1 MPLPVKSRIEE
12 LIRSLGLLDHPE
24 GGYYRETYRSKGK
37 IGAKELSPAFRGDR
51 NYSTA
56 IYFLLTS
63 DNFSA
68 FHRIRQDEVWHF
80 YEGSNIVLHLLKPD
94 GSYEKVILGPDISKG
109 HHFQCVVEA
118 GTWFASEVAE
128 PNSYSL
134 AGCTVA
140 PGFDFEDFEMA
151 KAPELLVQYPAFKDL
166 TTRLC
171 RS

>member
-1 MPLPVKSRIEE
+1 MKTRIEE
-12 LIRSLGLLDHPE
+12 LIRKLELLDHPE
-24 GGYYRETYRSKGK
+24 GGYYRETYRSRGL
-37 IGAKELSPAFRGDR
+37 ISASELSPSFGGGR

-63 DNFSA
+63 ENFSA

-94 GSYEKVILGPDISKG
+94 GSYEKVILGPDISKD

-118 GTWFASEVAE
+118 GTWFASEVEA
-128 PNSYSL
+128 PNSYAL

-140 PGFDFEDFEMA
+140 PGFDFQDFEMA
-151 KAPELLVQYPAFKDL
+151 QARELLAQYPAFKDL
-166 TTRLC
+166 IARLTR
-171 RS
+171 S

>member
-1 MPLPVKSRIEE
+1 M
-12 LIRSLGLLDHPE
+12 IRNLMLLDHPE
-24 GGYYRETYRSKGK
+24 GGYYRETYRSRGK
-37 IGAKELSPAFRGDR
+37 ISAKDLNPAFRGER
-51 NYSTA
+51 NCSTA

-94 GSYEKVILGPDISKG
+94 GSYEKVILGPDIARG
-109 HHFQCVVEA
+109 QHLQYVVEA
-118 GTWFASEVAE
+118 GIWFSSEVPE
-128 PNSYSL
+128 PNSYAL

-151 KAPELLVQYPAFKDL
+151 KARELLAQYPGFNDL
-166 TTRLC
+166 ITRLC

>member
-1 MPLPVKSRIEE
+1 M
-12 LIRSLGLLDHPE
+12 IRTLELLDHPE
-24 GGYYRETYRSKGK
+24 GGYYRETYRSKGR
-37 IGAKELSPAFRGDR
+37 ISAKELSPAFAGDR

-94 GSYEKVILGPDISKG
+94 GSYEKVILGPDIAKG
-109 HHFQCVVEA
+109 QHLQYVVEA
-118 GTWFASEVAE
+118 GTWFASEVEAS
-128 PNSYSL
+128 NSYAL

-151 KAPELLVQYPAFKDL
+151 QARELLAQYPACKDL
-166 TTRLC
+166 ITRLC